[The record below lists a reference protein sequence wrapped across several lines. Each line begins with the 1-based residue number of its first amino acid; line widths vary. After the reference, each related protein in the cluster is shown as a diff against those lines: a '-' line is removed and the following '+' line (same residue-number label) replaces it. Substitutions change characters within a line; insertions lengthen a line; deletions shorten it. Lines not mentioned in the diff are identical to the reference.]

1 MYFKQ
6 MHYLCPNIKYYFRFV
21 QLIIKD
27 MYNREIEK
35 EVLRLSTYFRVLT
48 ITGPRQSGKTTLCK
62 KVFPLFKYINLE
74 DETTRTELELD
85 RKNFLVKYRE
95 GLIIDEVQNMPEI
108 FSVVQVVVDEYPDAH
123 FVLTGSNNFMLMQKI
138 TQSLAGRS
146 AVLTLLPF
154 SIEELTEKDKSRNA
168 FELMFHGFYPAVWAN
183 QIPPLDIYRQY
194 FTTYIQRD
202 IQQVMNIRRLSEFRR
217 FIIMCASRIGTEFNA
232 QSMSGELGVSI
243 PTIQEWMN
251 VLEASYVAFRLQPFY
266 RNIGKRLVK
275 TPKIYF
281 YDVGMVCYLLGIKSA
296 EQVETH
302 PLRGQIFEN
311 MVICDILKHQ
321 YNNGQDNNLF
331 FFRDKGQHEVDLI
344 LEDGVN
350 LLAYEIK
357 LSPTIHPDFYKN
369 LKYFRS
375 LFSQETTLTQVINT
389 EGEENDDSFCGHINY
404 LHIFNR

>member
-1 MYFKQ
+1 MSISDIGY
-6 MHYLCPNIKYYFRFV
+6 
-21 QLIIKD
+21 
-27 MYNREIEK
+27 MYNRDLENEI
-35 EVLRLSTYFRVLT
+35 LRLSGFFRVLT

-62 KVFPLFKYINLE
+62 KVFSQYKYINLE
-74 DETTRTELELD
+74 DETIRAELELD
-85 RKNFLVKYRE
+85 RKSFLIRHKE
-95 GLIIDEVQNMPEI
+95 GMIIDEVQNMPEI
-108 FSVVQVVVDEYPDAH
+108 FSVVQVIVDEYSDAR
-123 FVLTGSNNFMLMQKI
+123 FVLTGSNNFLLMQKI
-138 TQSLAGRS
+138 TQSLAGRT
-146 AVLTLLPF
+146 AILTLLPF
-154 SIEELTEKDKSRNA
+154 SMSELTEEDKSTNV
-168 FELMFHGFYPAVWAN
+168 FDLMLHGFYPAVWAN
-183 QIPPLDIYRQY
+183 QIPPQDIYRQY

-281 YDVGMVCYLLGIKSA
+281 YDVGMVCYLLGIKTA
-296 EQVETH
+296 DQVETH

-311 MVICDILKHQ
+311 MVVCDFLKRQ

-344 LEDGVN
+344 QEDGTK

-357 LSPTIHPDFYKN
+357 LSSTIHPDFYKN

-375 LFSQETTLTQVINT
+375 LFPAETTLTQVINT
-389 EGEENDDSFCGHINY
+389 GEEENLDSFSGHINY
-404 LHIFNR
+404 LHQF